1 MQSRGISSKV
11 YNEKKPVMSLVSTD
25 WLEKNFND
33 VKILDAS
40 WHMPSTN
47 RDAYKE
53 FLNEHIENS
62 QFFDLEKNSELNSTL
77 PHMLP
82 SEKKWQEIISNYG
95 ISNQD
100 KIVIYDN
107 SDVISSCRCWYMFVY
122 FGHDINKIF
131 ILDGGLK
138 KWKTDNK
145 KMTNNLAL
153 INKTSYKAKEI
164 KSFVLNKFQIN
175 ENIKLNNFQVIDARG
190 EKRFEGTEPEPRAGL
205 KSGSIKNSKNLPF
218 NECINKS
225 DHTFKD
231 RDELIKIFEYAGIR
245 NDTQHVFT
253 CGSGVTACI
262 IAMANKIINDK
273 NPIIYDGSWSEYGL
287 K

>member
-1 MQSRGISSKV
+1 
-11 YNEKKPVMSLVSTD
+11 MSLVNTN
-25 WLEKNFND
+25 WLEKNLNK

-40 WHMPSTN
+40 WHMPNTN

-53 FLNEHIENS
+53 FLSEHIENS
-62 QFFDLEKNSELNSTL
+62 QFFDLDKNSELNSTL

-82 SEKKWQEIISNYG
+82 SKNKWQKIMSSYG
-95 ISNQD
+95 INNQD
-100 KIVIYDN
+100 NIVIYDN
-107 SDVISSCRCWYMFVY
+107 SDIISSCRCWYMFFY
-122 FGHDINKIF
+122 FGHDDSKIF

-138 KWKTDNK
+138 KWKIDNK
-145 KMTNNLAL
+145 KITNNL
-153 INKTSYKAKEI
+153 ISNNKVSYSAKEI
-164 KSFVLNKFQIN
+164 KSLVFNKLQID

-190 EKRFEGTEPEPRAGL
+190 KKRFEGTEPEPRSGL
-205 KSGSIKNSKNLPF
+205 KSGSIENSKNLPF
-218 NECINKS
+218 NECINKL

-231 RDELIKIFEYAGIR
+231 KEELIKIFESAGIR
-245 NDTQHVFT
+245 SDKQQVFT

-262 IAMANKIINDK
+262 LAMANKIINDK

>member
-1 MQSRGISSKV
+1 
-11 YNEKKPVMSLVSTD
+11 MSLVNTS
-25 WLEKNFND
+25 WLEKNMNN
-33 VKILDAS
+33 VKVLDAS
-40 WHMPSTN
+40 WHMLSTK

-62 QFFDLEKNSELNSTL
+62 QFFDLDKNSKTDSIL

-82 SEKKWQEIISNYG
+82 SKKKWQEIISSYG
-95 ISNQD
+95 ISNHD

-122 FGHDINKIF
+122 FGHDINKVF
-131 ILDGGLK
+131 ILDGGLI
-138 KWKTDNK
+138 KWKIDNK
-145 KMTNNLAL
+145 KITNKLVTP
-153 INKTSYKAKEI
+153 NKTNYLAIEI
-164 KSFVLNKFQIN
+164 RNLVLNKLQID
-175 ENIKLNNFQVIDARG
+175 ENIKSNNFQVIDARG
-190 EKRFEGTEPEPRAGL
+190 KKRFEGTEPEPRQGL

-231 RDELIKIFEYAGIR
+231 KGKLIKIFENAGIM
-245 NDTQHVFT
+245 NDEQKVFT

-262 IAMANKIINDK
+262 LAMANKIINDK

>member
-1 MQSRGISSKV
+1 
-11 YNEKKPVMSLVSTD
+11 MSLVNTD
-25 WLEKNFND
+25 WLEKNFNK

-40 WHMPSTN
+40 WHMPNTN

-53 FLNEHIENS
+53 FLSEHIENS
-62 QFFDLEKNSELNSTL
+62 QFFDLDKNSELNATL

-82 SEKKWQEIISNYG
+82 SKKKWQEIISNYG

-100 KIVIYDN
+100 NIVIYDN
-107 SDVISSCRCWYMFVY
+107 SDIISSCRCWYMFIY
-122 FGHDINKIF
+122 FGHDISKIF

-138 KWKTDNK
+138 KWKIDNK
-145 KMTNNLAL
+145 KITNNLQSFD
-153 INKTSYKAKEI
+153 KTNYIAKEI
-164 KSFVLNKFQIN
+164 KSLVFNKLQIDQ
-175 ENIKLNNFQVIDARG
+175 NIKLNNFQVIDARG
-190 EKRFEGTEPEPRAGL
+190 KKRFDGTEPEPRPGF
-205 KSGSIKNSKNLPF
+205 KSGSIKDSKNLPF

-225 DHTFKD
+225 DHTFKGKG
-231 RDELIKIFEYAGIR
+231 ELIKIFEYAGIKP
-245 NDTQHVFT
+245 DEQQVFS

-262 IAMANKIINDK
+262 LAMANKIINGK

>member
-1 MQSRGISSKV
+1 
-11 YNEKKPVMSLVSTD
+11 MSLVDTS
-25 WLEKNFND
+25 WLEKNLNK

-40 WHMPSTN
+40 WHMPNIN

-53 FLNEHIENS
+53 FLDCHIENS
-62 QFFDLEKNSELNSTL
+62 QFFDLDQNSELDSTL

-82 SEKKWQEIISNYG
+82 SKKKWQEIISNYG

-100 KIVIYDN
+100 KVVIYDN
-107 SDVISSCRCWYMFVY
+107 SDIISSCRCWYMFVY

-138 KWKTDNK
+138 KWKIDNK
-145 KMTNNLAL
+145 KTTKNLSL
-153 INKTSYKAKEI
+153 NNKTNYLPNEI
-164 KSFVLNKFQIN
+164 KSLVLNKLQVD
-175 ENIKLNNFQVIDARG
+175 ENIKSHIFQIVDARG
-190 EKRFEGTEPEPRAGL
+190 KKRFEGAEPEPRSGL

-225 DHTFKD
+225 DHTFKHK
-231 RDELIKIFEYAGIR
+231 DELIKIFDHAGIR
-245 NDTQHVFT
+245 TDRQQVFT

-262 IAMANKIINDK
+262 LAMANKIINDK
-273 NPIIYDGSWSEYGL
+273 KPIIYDGSWSEYGL
-287 K
+287 KKK

>member
-1 MQSRGISSKV
+1 
-11 YNEKKPVMSLVSTD
+11 MSLVNTN
-25 WLEKNFND
+25 WVEKNLNE

-53 FLNEHIENS
+53 FLSEHIENS
-62 QFFDLEKNSELNSTL
+62 QFFDLDKNSALDSTL

-82 SEKKWQEIISNYG
+82 SKEKWEEIISNYG
-95 ISNQD
+95 INNQD

-107 SDVISSCRCWYMFVY
+107 SEVISSCRCWYMFVY
-122 FGHDINKIF
+122 FGHDISKIF

-138 KWKTDNK
+138 KWKIDNK
-145 KMTNNLAL
+145 KITNNLPSS
-153 INKTSYKAKEI
+153 NKSNYLAKEI
-164 KSFVLNKFQIN
+164 KNLVLNKLQIN

-190 EKRFEGTEPEPRAGL
+190 KKRFEGTEPEPRPGL

-218 NECINKS
+218 YECINKS
-225 DHTFKD
+225 DNTFKNK
-231 RDELIKIFEYAGIR
+231 DELIKVFEYAGIKT
-245 NDTQHVFT
+245 NIQQVFT

-262 IAMANKIINDK
+262 LAMANKIINDK
-273 NPIIYDGSWSEYGL
+273 SPIIYDGSWSEYGL

>member
-1 MQSRGISSKV
+1 
-11 YNEKKPVMSLVSTD
+11 MSLVNTN
-25 WLEKNFND
+25 WLEKNLNE

-40 WHMPSTN
+40 WHMPNTN

-53 FLNEHIENS
+53 FLSEHIQNS
-62 QFFDLEKNSELNSTL
+62 QFFDLDKNSEPDSTL

-82 SEKKWQEIISNYG
+82 TKEKWQEIISNYG

-122 FGHDINKIF
+122 FGHDISKIF

-138 KWKTDNK
+138 KWKIENK
-145 KMTNNLAL
+145 KITNKLITNNKK
-153 INKTSYKAKEI
+153 NYVAKEL
-164 KSFVLNKFQIN
+164 KSLVLNKLQIDK
-175 ENIKLNNFQVIDARG
+175 NIKLNDFQVVDARSK
-190 EKRFEGTEPEPRAGL
+190 KRFEGTELEPRIGL

-225 DHTFKD
+225 DHTFKSK
-231 RDELIKIFEYAGIR
+231 DELIKVFKHAGVKR
-245 NDTQHVFT
+245 DMQHVFT

-262 IAMANKIINDK
+262 LAMANKIINDK
-273 NPIIYDGSWSEYGL
+273 KPIIYDGSWSEYGL
-287 K
+287 KKR

>member
-1 MQSRGISSKV
+1 
-11 YNEKKPVMSLVSTD
+11 MSLVDTD
-25 WLEKNFND
+25 WLEKNLNQ

-40 WHMPSTN
+40 WHMPNTK

-53 FLNEHIENS
+53 FLSEHIENS
-62 QFFDLEKNSELNSTL
+62 QFFDLDKNSEIHSIL

-82 SEKKWQEIISNYG
+82 SKNKWQEIISSYG

-107 SDVISSCRCWYMFVY
+107 SDVISSCRCWYMFIY
-122 FGHDINKIF
+122 FGHDISKIF

-138 KWKTDNK
+138 KWKIDNK
-145 KMTNNLAL
+145 KITNNLTTNNRTA
-153 INKTSYKAKEI
+153 YVAKEI
-164 KSFVLNKFQIN
+164 KSLVVNKLQIDQ
-175 ENIKLNNFQVIDARG
+175 NIELNNFQVVDARG
-190 EKRFEGTEPEPRAGL
+190 NKRFEGTEPEPRPGL

-218 NECINKS
+218 NECVNKF
-225 DHTFKD
+225 DHTFKNK
-231 RDELIKIFEYAGIR
+231 DELIKIFEYAGIKT
-245 NDTQHVFT
+245 DKQQVFT

-262 IAMANKIINDK
+262 LAMANKIINDK

>member
-1 MQSRGISSKV
+1 
-11 YNEKKPVMSLVSTD
+11 MSLVNTD
-25 WLEKNFND
+25 WLEKNLNE

-53 FLNEHIENS
+53 FLSEHVKNS
-62 QFFDLEKNSELNSTL
+62 QFFDLDKNSELDSTL

-82 SEKKWQEIISNYG
+82 SKKKWQEIVSNYG

-107 SDVISSCRCWYMFVY
+107 SDIISSCRCWYMFVY
-122 FGHDINKIF
+122 FGHNINNIF
-131 ILDGGLK
+131 VLDGGLK
-138 KWKTDNK
+138 KWKIDNK
-145 KMTNNLAL
+145 QITKNL
-153 INKTSYKAKEI
+153 TSSSKAGYLAKEI
-164 KSFVLNKFQIN
+164 KNFVLNKLQIE
-175 ENIKLNNFQVIDARG
+175 ENIKLNKFQVVDARG
-190 EKRFEGTEPEPRAGL
+190 RKRFEGTEPEPRLSL
-205 KSGSIKNSKNLPF
+205 KSGAIKNSKNLPF

-231 RDELIKIFEYAGIR
+231 REELIKIFEDAGIET
-245 NDTQHVFT
+245 DKQQVFT

-262 IAMANKIINDK
+262 LAMANKIINDK